1 MSSNNIIGNAN
12 KKNKIN
18 QELLKDGSKMETL
31 KQPSN
36 NITGNANKA
45 HKATQEFLKKA
56 GPHMETLKQSI
67 KKTSH
72 AWLKAKDMI
81 GDLQNMD
88 QDEAAQFIAYKLKIS
103 TDLMLKVLER
113 LKNDPELQRETK
125 KVFCLFGESLKEA
138 MMIITEVIV
147 KMGPPASEAFIE
159 ALKALVPVIN
169 AAVIASWGTLQEI
182 AFAACPPCAVVYN
195 LVDTGGKLMTQ
206 FGVLM
211 SKAGNSA
218 ASVSEMGSTGL
229 DVLTQKTPAIEKII
243 NNFGQILEHFANLT
257 DVMTSATDVSSKST
271 QVKAPNIKYLKTGG
285 GRRIKTR
292 KYLGGDKSLLGMKSL
307 LPERPIPN
315 HPSFNEVISAWGTVG
330 FAPFDI
336 LDLQAEANKRNIQL
350 QKDLKWLKEHIPLKN
365 IQDIEYAVGITQK
378 YMNESK
384 KGGKRKKKKRKT
396 KKRTLRKKHRIRK
409 GKKKTRKSKC
419 L

>member
-1 MSSNNIIGNAN
+1 MSS
-12 KKNKIN
+12 NKIN

-31 KQPSN
+31 KPPSN

-67 KKTSH
+67 KKTSR

-88 QDEAAQFIAYKLKIS
+88 QDEAAQFIAYKLKVS

-138 MMIITEVIV
+138 MMIITEAIV

-159 ALKALVPVIN
+159 ALNTLVPVIN

-195 LVDTGGKLMTQ
+195 LIDTGGRLVTQ
-206 FGVLM
+206 FGLLM

-229 DVLTQKTPAIEKII
+229 DVLTQKTPAIEKIV

-257 DVMTSATDVSSKST
+257 DVMANATDISNKSI
-271 QVKAPNIKYLKTGG
+271 KGKSPNTGTIKTGG

-307 LPERPIPN
+307 SSERPIPN
-315 HPSFNEVISAWGTVG
+315 HPSFNDVLSAWGTVG

-365 IQDIEYAVGITQK
+365 IQDIEYAVSITQK

-396 KKRTLRKKHRIRK
+396 KKRTLRKKHQIRK
-409 GKKKTRKSKC
+409 GKKKTRKSER
-419 L
+419 